1 MLPDVRRWF
10 GTHTFH
16 SDEWSVDAL
25 LVAKG
30 QQRVSV
36 VLPARNEQRTLGGI
50 VGTIHSDLVDHV
62 GLVDEVVVMDSRSTD
77 ATAQLARK
85 SGAKVFAVD
94 EVLPWLGPRDG
105 KGEAL
110 WKSLAVTTGDIVVF
124 LDADLIEFSTHYVT
138 GLLGPLLTQP
148 GISFVKAAY
157 ERPLTFGTHGALTG
171 GGRVTEFAARPVLN
185 AYWPELAGFLQPL
198 AGEYAARREALERVP
213 FVCGYGVEVGLLIDL
228 LQDDGLFALAQ
239 VDLGHRRHRNR
250 GDAELVA
257 MASAVLQ
264 AAARRLPGAQPISTT
279 ITQFQRN
286 DHAYVPT
293 TVDVLDDERPPYATL
308 QPLLRPL
315 LVS

>member
-10 GTHTFH
+10 DAQTFH
-16 SDEWSVDAL
+16 SDEWSVDEL

-30 QQRVSV
+30 EQRVSV
-36 VLPARNEQRTLGGI
+36 VLPARNEQRTVGGI
-50 VGTIHSDLVDHV
+50 VANIRTHLLDRV
-62 GLVDEVVVMDSRSTD
+62 GLVDEVVVMDSRSND
-77 ATAQLARK
+77 ATSQLARRA
-85 SGAKVFAVD
+85 GAEVFAVD
-94 EVLPWLGPRDG
+94 EVLPRLGLRDG

-124 LDADLIEFSTHYVT
+124 LDADLIDFSPHYVT

-148 GISFVKAAY
+148 RISFVKAAY
-157 ERPLTFGTHGALTG
+157 ERPLTFGSHGALTG
-171 GGRVTEFAARPVLN
+171 GGRVTEFVARPVLN
-185 AYWPELAGFLQPL
+185 AHWPQLAGFLQPL

-228 LQDDGLFALAQ
+228 LDQEGLFALAQ

-250 GDAELVA
+250 SDAELVA
-257 MASAVLQ
+257 MVSAVLQ
-264 AAARRLPGAQPISTT
+264 AAARRLPGAQPIATAL
-279 ITQFQRN
+279 TQFERD
-286 DHAYVPT
+286 DHGYVPI
-293 TVDVLDDERPPYATL
+293 TVEVLDDERPPYASL